1 MIFDVIGSLLGFIAY
16 AFLINFFFSDGL
28 AQFRLT
34 PQAIVTVALLCLA
47 VALNMLFF
55 PQNMVPYANIVVIIA
70 LIMTLAAQYAVSFK
84 EAIFLAG
91 IFLATTI
98 LSEAL
103 VFFFFQNFS
112 IIDPSHH
119 YLFDVVTT
127 SIANVIEMLFVL
139 GMKVLFFKYHAYSQ
153 TLTIPLMAALTS
165 IPVISII
172 VLLSF
177 LITCVQ
183 KQIALDAYQI
193 LIIFGITYVNLCV
206 LYLYSS
212 LTKHMK
218 KISQISL
225 QNKAMQAEMKY
236 IAEVKK
242 SQSTIRRLRHDLK
255 NRNLV
260 LMGLLD
266 QRKITEAKNYL
277 AQSFDQLAKTSTFY
291 TNDPVL
297 NYLLNEKN
305 ALAQANH
312 IDFQIH
318 ALISKQISLDN
329 DILSVLIGNL
339 IDNAIE
345 ANQRLNVGVSR
356 YINLTIKQFKK
367 DLLIE
372 ISNPY
377 DDAKKKTRAHRQT
390 EGLGLKNIKSIIEH
404 YNGLYKQKTSNST
417 YSVSIMLLNI
427 V

>member
-1 MIFDVIGSLLGFIAY
+1 
-16 AFLINFFFSDGL
+16 
-28 AQFRLT
+28 
-34 PQAIVTVALLCLA
+34 
-47 VALNMLFF
+47 
-55 PQNMVPYANIVVIIA
+55 
-70 LIMTLAAQYAVSFK
+70 
-84 EAIFLAG
+84 
-91 IFLATTI
+91 
-98 LSEAL
+98 
-103 VFFFFQNFS
+103 
-112 IIDPSHH
+112 
-119 YLFDVVTT
+119 
-127 SIANVIEMLFVL
+127 
-139 GMKVLFFKYHAYSQ
+139 
-153 TLTIPLMAALTS
+153 
-165 IPVISII
+165 
-172 VLLSF
+172 
-177 LITCVQ
+177 
-183 KQIALDAYQI
+183 
-193 LIIFGITYVNLCV
+193 
-206 LYLYSS
+206 
-212 LTKHMK
+212 
-218 KISQISL
+218 
-225 QNKAMQAEMKY
+225 MQAEMKY

-345 ANQRLNVGVSR
+345 ANQRLNAGVSR

-377 DDAKKKTRAHRQT
+377 DDAEKKTRAHRQT

-404 YNGLYKQKTSNST
+404 YNGLYKQKTTNST